1 MKVVKDRA
9 STSTLEL
16 AGADGYLHLKKLIM
30 LLKMGKPPVNIPP
43 EKLFLA
49 ISGEFNSNYQYFFSV
64 RTKIKLALFIFMIR
78 QQFFF

>member
-16 AGADGYLHLKKLIM
+16 AGAEGYAHLKKLIM

-43 EKLFLA
+43 EKLFSA
-49 ISGEFNSNYQYFFSV
+49 IGGKFEITFFLKY
-64 RTKIKLALFIFMIR
+64 RKIIR
-78 QQFFF
+78 QESTLKSVCCNLFQ